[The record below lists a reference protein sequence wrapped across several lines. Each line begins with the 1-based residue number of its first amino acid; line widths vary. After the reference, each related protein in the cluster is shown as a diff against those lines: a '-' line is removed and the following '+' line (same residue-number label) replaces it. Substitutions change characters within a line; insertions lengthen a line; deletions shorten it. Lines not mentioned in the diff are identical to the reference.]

1 MLIPGR
7 KVNMI
12 FSFCQIRQ
20 FSETTELLQEEII
33 VFVNTIVEIIHK
45 VGQQWE
51 GVPTNNSGD
60 RYVITWRLPTME
72 DAKKAI
78 EAAEKED
85 QVEEDDSNKDEHGE
99 EVKSSSNMLSNYK
112 EPRPDAPWLKDEV
125 DDFEDLEA
133 EQVT

>member
-1 MLIPGR
+1 M
-7 KVNMI
+7 
-12 FSFCQIRQ
+12 
-20 FSETTELLQEEII
+20 QEEII

-78 EAAEKED
+78 EAQEKED
-85 QVEEDDSNKDEHGE
+85 LAEQEEKDEQGE
-99 EVKSSSNMLSNYK
+99 EVKSSSNMLDNYK
-112 EPRPDAPWLKDEV
+112 VPRPDAPWLKDEV
-125 DDFEDLEA
+125 DEFEDLEP
-133 EQVT
+133 EQVTQMRTDLAG